1 MPRPRCRLPRH
12 FHAAQFVLLVVVARG
27 ALWALFKSLC
37 PLLATRFLCFQRIAA
52 YFCKTPGGGYQH
64 KVGWIR
70 KSLRPAHDST
80 KPMKTEGL
88 QHPVGG
94 HRLSKKRESPAP
106 CHTLQFFML
115 LIHPVDFP
123 FHRACVTILFMSPE
137 TRDIQKHALPNGLV
151 AITETMPHVRSVS
164 VGVWIRSGSR
174 REVHEEN
181 GLAHFIEHMVFKGT
195 ERRSAESIAREMDSI
210 GGMLDAFT
218 SKEQICF
225 NAKILDEHLPI
236 AFDVIADL
244 VLRPKFDSEDVKKER
259 QVVLEEIKM
268 DLDNPEYLLHEIFT
282 RGFWPGH
289 ALGRPIL
296 GTPETV
302 GRFHRDALRAR
313 FADWFAPDQLVIT
326 AAGNVT
332 HQQVLEL
339 VQREFGHLKP
349 LGPRDPHFAPQTG
362 APIHLE
368 TKRDLE
374 QVHLC
379 VGVPSVPLGHQDRFA
394 VAVLNNLL
402 GGGMSSRLFQN
413 IREKQGLAYAV
424 FSEITPYS
432 DAGMLTV
439 YAGTAKENIGQVIDL
454 IVKEFS
460 DLKNSPVPEE
470 ELLRSK
476 NHLKGSLMLSLES
489 TSSRM
494 SNLARQELYFARFY
508 TLDEILASIEAVT
521 REELQALANQYFRPE
536 LIAVTVLGPLN
547 GFTLDRSRLAC

>member
-1 MPRPRCRLPRH
+1 MPL
-12 FHAAQFVLLVVVARG
+12 
-27 ALWALFKSLC
+27 
-37 PLLATRFLCFQRIAA
+37 
-52 YFCKTPGGGYQH
+52 
-64 KVGWIR
+64 
-70 KSLRPAHDST
+70 
-80 KPMKTEGL
+80 
-88 QHPVGG
+88 
-94 HRLSKKRESPAP
+94 
-106 CHTLQFFML
+106 
-115 LIHPVDFP
+115 
-123 FHRACVTILFMSPE
+123 E
-137 TRDIQKHALPNGLV
+137 TRDIQKQVLPNGLV

-164 VGVWIRSGSR
+164 IGVWIRNGSR
-174 REVHEEN
+174 REIHQEN

-195 ERRSAESIAREMDSI
+195 ERRSAEAIAREMDSI

-225 NAKILDEHLPI
+225 SAKILDEHLPT

-244 VLRPKFDSEDVKKER
+244 VLRPKFDSGDVLKER

-268 DLDNPEYLLHEIFT
+268 DSDNPEYLLHEIFT
-282 RGFWPGH
+282 RGFWPEH
-289 ALGRPIL
+289 SLGRPIL

-302 GRFHRDALRAR
+302 GRFHRDTLRTR
-313 FADWFAPDQLVIT
+313 FADWFAPDQLVIA

-332 HQQVLEL
+332 HHQVLDL
-339 VQREFGHLKP
+339 VQREFGHLKSS
-349 LGPRDPHFAPQTG
+349 GPAGPHVAPQTG

-379 VGVPSVPLGHQDRFA
+379 VGVPSVPLGHEDRFA

-413 IREKQGLAYAV
+413 IREKLGLAYAV

-439 YAGTAKENIGQVIDL
+439 YAGTAKENVGQVVDL
-454 IVKEFS
+454 IVKEFGE
-460 DLKNSPVPEE
+460 LKTSLVPEE
-470 ELLRSK
+470 ELRRSK

-521 REELQALANQYFRPE
+521 REEIQSLANKYFRPE

-547 GFTLDRSRLAC
+547 GFKLDRARLAC